1 MTASLPA
8 TLPPG
13 MTTGRASDLATRSR
27 LLQSID
33 ALDAHSCLGL
43 LAHCAS
49 LSVNAVQVT
58 WDRRPHSLRHAGQL
72 SNGADLDITRYWTVT
87 VESYLGRVFKL
98 RILEAV
104 QEAVSP

>member
-13 MTTGRASDLATRSR
+13 MTTEARQRPRDKEQIVAIHRRTGCPQLPRSVGALRVSQRQCRA
-27 LLQSID
+27 
-33 ALDAHSCLGL
+33 
-43 LAHCAS
+43 
-49 LSVNAVQVT
+49 
-58 WDRRPHSLRHAGQL
+58 SLRHAGQL
-72 SNGADLDITRYWTVT
+72 SNGADLDITGYWTVT
-87 VESYLGRVFKL
+87 VESYLGRVSKL